1 MKGWR
6 IIMDDARNTIRKFI
20 VQESM
25 FKEDESILKFDDLLL
40 EKGIIDSAGL
50 VQLVAYLEREFS
62 ISIADNDILPEN
74 FETVGSISKLVDKS
88 RNSS

>member
-1 MKGWR
+1 
-6 IIMDDARNTIRKFI
+6 MDDARNTIRKFI

-74 FETVGSISKLVDKS
+74 FETVESISKLVDKS

>member
-1 MKGWR
+1 
-6 IIMDDARNTIRKFI
+6 MDDARNTIRKFI

-25 FKEDESILKFDDLLL
+25 FKEDESILKFDDPLL

-74 FETVGSISKLVDKS
+74 FETVESISKLVDKS
-88 RNSS
+88 R